1 MKNAVIR
8 PQAMIAPMFGMT
20 MLDRNVP
27 NRWACTRTLAPADG
41 LMVRVIVVAIWFLSV
56 ERDVTPITHR
66 LEVVC
71 NTYGHVA
78 KYSDTV
84 SVPVSVVFGSCA
96 YYRRVRPDSSKG
108 LRQPMKALRFYAPED
123 VRLEEVAEP
132 ECGPDEVKLRVRNC
146 STCGTDVKIFHN
158 GHQNLTPPRT
168 IGHEIAGEV
177 VEVGAEVNATYGSEW
192 KVGDR
197 AQVIAAVPCGECYEC
212 RKGWMAVCANQT
224 SVGYQYD
231 GGFAEY
237 MIVPRQ
243 VLKVDGLNR
252 IPENVGYDEASAAE
266 PFACAINAQELLGI
280 EPGDTVVVFGAGPIG
295 CMHIRIARG
304 VHECGPVYLVDV
316 NAERLKMSAEAV
328 QPDETIDGSEV
339 DVVERVMELTGG
351 RGADVVITATAAN
364 VAQEQAISMA
374 ARNGR
379 ISFFGGLPKTDPT
392 ITCDS
397 NLVHYRQLHIHG
409 ANGSAPE
416 HNKRALEYISTG
428 QVPVKDLITRH
439 IPLDDVLSAFDIV
452 KNGEAIKVTV
462 EP

>member
-1 MKNAVIR
+1 MR
-8 PQAMIAPMFGMT
+8 
-20 MLDRNVP
+20 
-27 NRWACTRTLAPADG
+27 
-41 LMVRVIVVAIWFLSV
+41 
-56 ERDVTPITHR
+56 
-66 LEVVC
+66 
-71 NTYGHVA
+71 
-78 KYSDTV
+78 
-84 SVPVSVVFGSCA
+84 
-96 YYRRVRPDSSKG
+96 
-108 LRQPMKALRFYAPED
+108 ALRFYAPED
-123 VRLEEVAEP
+123 VRLEEVPEP
-132 ECGPDEVKLRVRNC
+132 VCGPDEIKLKVKNC

-177 VEVGAEVNATYGSEW
+177 VEVGADVQATYGGDW
-192 KVGDR
+192 QVGDR
-197 AQVIAAVPCGECYEC
+197 AQVIAAVPCGDCYEC
-212 RKGWMAVCANQT
+212 NKGWMAVCQNQT

-237 MIVPRQ
+237 MIVPKQ

-252 IPENVGYDEASAAE
+252 IPDNVGYDEASAAE

-280 EPGDTVVVFGAGPIG
+280 EEGDTVVVFGAGPIG

-304 VHECGPVYLVDV
+304 VHKAGPVYLVDV
-316 NAERLKMSAEAV
+316 NAERLKMSADAV
-328 QPDETIDGSEV
+328 QPDETIDGSQV

-351 RGADVVITATAAN
+351 RGADVIITATAAN
-364 VAQEQAISMA
+364 VTQEQAIAMA

-397 NLVHYRQLHIHG
+397 NVVHYRQLHIHG

-416 HNKRALEYISTG
+416 HNKRALQYISTG
-428 QVPVKDLITRH
+428 QVPVKDLITEH
-439 IPLDDVLSAFDIV
+439 IPLERVLDAFDIV
-452 KNGEAIKVTV
+452 KRGAAIKVTV

>member
-1 MKNAVIR
+1 MKV
-8 PQAMIAPMFGMT
+8 
-20 MLDRNVP
+20 
-27 NRWACTRTLAPADG
+27 
-41 LMVRVIVVAIWFLSV
+41 
-56 ERDVTPITHR
+56 
-66 LEVVC
+66 
-71 NTYGHVA
+71 
-78 KYSDTV
+78 
-84 SVPVSVVFGSCA
+84 
-96 YYRRVRPDSSKG
+96 
-108 LRQPMKALRFYAPED
+108 LRFYAPED
-123 VRLEEVAEP
+123 VRIEDAPEP

-158 GHQNLTPPRT
+158 GHQNLSPPRI
-168 IGHEIAGEV
+168 IGHEVAGEV
-177 VEVGAEVNATYGSEW
+177 VEVGAEVSGWS
-192 KVGDR
+192 VGDR

-212 RKGWMAVCANQT
+212 RKGWMAVCENQT

-252 IPENVGYDEASAAE
+252 IPDNIGFDEASAAE

-295 CMHIRIARG
+295 CMHIRVARG
-304 VHECGPVYLVDV
+304 VYRSGPVYLVDV
-316 NAERLKMSAEAV
+316 NADRLKMSADAV
-328 QPDETIDGSEV
+328 DPDQIIDGSEV

-351 RGADVVITATAAN
+351 RGADVIITATAAN
-364 VAQEQAISMA
+364 VTQEQAIAMA

-397 NLVHYRQLHIHG
+397 NVVHYRQLHIHG

-416 HNKRALEYISTG
+416 HNRRALEYISTG
-428 QVPVKDLITRH
+428 QVPVKDLITAH
-439 IPLDDVLSAFDIV
+439 VPLDRVLDAFELV
-452 KNGEAIKVTV
+452 RTGTAIKVTV